1 MISSDD
7 PKYNVPGLD
16 RALSI
21 IELLN
26 RQPEGLSV
34 NEISNQLKYPINS
47 VYRIMMTLERRNFV
61 RKQSRGSVFVLS
73 EKFLTLSTPVAGEPA
88 FIETALPFMRDLR
101 DDTQETVLAG
111 VLVGNEGVVL
121 EQCEGLH
128 PFSFRISTGLRFS
141 LHTAAPGKVFLAH
154 LEPKKR
160 SKIINSLNLKRLTAN
175 TIVTKEG
182 LEKEVSL
189 AVQNGFAVDYEEEF
203 KGQVCVGAPVL
214 GKNASL
220 VGSVWLVAPTSR
232 LPKKNL
238 LETAQKVMTATD
250 KISQALGNQFRKVA

>member
-121 EQCEGLH
+121 EQCEDCIHLASEY
-128 PFSFRISTGLRFS
+128 PL
-141 LHTAAPGKVFLAH
+141 AYVFLSIQQH
-154 LEPKKR
+154 PVKFFLL
-160 SKIINSLNLKRLTAN
+160 ILNQRK
-175 TIVTKEG
+175 
-182 LEKEVSL
+182 
-189 AVQNGFAVDYEEEF
+189 D
-203 KGQVCVGAPVL
+203 
-214 GKNASL
+214 
-220 VGSVWLVAPTSR
+220 
-232 LPKKNL
+232 
-238 LETAQKVMTATD
+238 QK
-250 KISQALGNQFRKVA
+250 

>member
-111 VLVGNEGVVL
+111 VLVGNERVVL

-154 LEPKKR
+154 LEPKK
-160 SKIINSLNLKRLTAN
+160 
-175 TIVTKEG
+175 
-182 LEKEVSL
+182 
-189 AVQNGFAVDYEEEF
+189 
-203 KGQVCVGAPVL
+203 
-214 GKNASL
+214 
-220 VGSVWLVAPTSR
+220 
-232 LPKKNL
+232 
-238 LETAQKVMTATD
+238 
-250 KISQALGNQFRKVA
+250 

>member
-1 MISSDD
+1 MSSNLD

-26 RQPEGLSV
+26 GNPAGLSV
-34 NEISNQLKYPINS
+34 NEISHSLNYPLNS
-47 VYRIMMTLERRNFV
+47 VYRIMMTLERRHYV

-73 EKFLTLSTPVAGEPA
+73 DKFLTLATPVAGEPA
-88 FIETALPFMRDLR
+88 FVETALPFMRELR
-101 DDTQETVLAG
+101 DTTQKTVLAG

-141 LHTAAPGKVFLAH
+141 LHTAAPGKLFLAH
-154 LEPKKR
+154 LETKKR
-160 SKIINSLNLKRLTAN
+160 SKLINSLKLKKLTPN
-175 TIVTKEG
+175 TIITKEE
-182 LEKEVSL
+182 LEQEVLL
-189 AVQNGFAVDYEEEF
+189 AAQKGFAVDYEEEF

-214 GKNASL
+214 GKNAGL
-220 VGSVWLVAPTSR
+220 VGSIWLVAPTSR
-232 LPKKNL
+232 LPNKNIT
-238 LETAQKVMTATD
+238 ETAQKVMAAAD
-250 KISQALGNQFRKVA
+250 KISQSLGNQFRKVA

>member
-34 NEISNQLKYPINS
+34 NEITNQLKYPINS

-182 LEKEVSL
+182 LKQEVSL